1 MPFYMDIHTVPG
13 ATAEDVRQA
22 HEADMAVQKKH
33 HVNCLKYWL
42 NEEAGKIF
50 CLVDA
55 PAAGAVAAV
64 HGEAHG
70 LLPEKIIEIDPE
82 MVDGILGPSPVDAAG
97 AVRLPG
103 KGSGRD
109 SAVRSIMFTDMVDS
123 TAVTEALGDDAAME
137 LVNAHDSI
145 VRLALDDFDGRE
157 VKHLGDGIMASFISA
172 VSAVRCACRIQGDF
186 ARHRDERPEL
196 PLALKIGAAAGEPV
210 EQNNDL
216 FGSTVQLAARLC
228 GEAAAGQIVV
238 STGLA
243 ELCRGKGL
251 QFDDLGSLAL
261 KGFAEPISAHAVRV
275 QC

>member
-1 MPFYMDIHTVPG
+1 MPYFMDIHNVPG

-22 HEADMAVQKKH
+22 HEADMAVQQKH

-55 PAAGAVAAV
+55 PAADAVAAV

-82 MVDGILGPSPVDAAG
+82 MIDGILGPSPVDAAG

-123 TAVTEALGDDAAME
+123 TAMTEELGDEAAME
-137 LVNAHDSI
+137 LVNAHDGI
-145 VRLALDDFDGRE
+145 VRAALGEFDGRE
-157 VKHLGDGIMASFISA
+157 VKHLGDGIMASF
-172 VSAVRCACRIQGDF
+172 VSAVCAVRAACRIQGDIVRF
-186 ARHRDERPEL
+186 RDERPHL

-210 EQNNDL
+210 EQGNDL
-216 FGSTVQLAARLC
+216 FGSTVQLASRLC
-228 GEAAAGQIVV
+228 GEAVAGQIIV

-251 QFDDLGSLAL
+251 QFDDLGALAL
-261 KGFAEPISAHAVRV
+261 KGFADPVPARAVRV

>member
-1 MPFYMDIHTVPG
+1 MPYYMDIHNVPG

-22 HEADMAVQKKH
+22 HEADMAVQQKH

-55 PAAGAVAAV
+55 PAADAVAAV

-82 MVDGILGPSPVDAAG
+82 MIDGILGPSPVDAAG

-123 TAVTEALGDDAAME
+123 TAMTEELGDEAAME
-137 LVNAHDSI
+137 LVNAHDGI
-145 VRLALDDFDGRE
+145 VRAALDEFEGRE
-157 VKHLGDGIMASFISA
+157 V
-172 VSAVRCACRIQGDF
+172 
-186 ARHRDERPEL
+186 
-196 PLALKIGAAAGEPV
+196 
-210 EQNNDL
+210 
-216 FGSTVQLAARLC
+216 
-228 GEAAAGQIVV
+228 
-238 STGLA
+238 
-243 ELCRGKGL
+243 
-251 QFDDLGSLAL
+251 
-261 KGFAEPISAHAVRV
+261 
-275 QC
+275 

>member
-1 MPFYMDIHTVPG
+1 MPYFMDIHTVPG

-22 HEADMAVQKKH
+22 HEADLEMQDKH
-33 HVNCLKYWL
+33 GVCCLKYWM
-42 NEEAGKIF
+42 NEDAGKVF
-50 CLVDA
+50 CLFEGPSA
-55 PAAGAVAAV
+55 EAAMAV

-70 LLPEKIIEIDPE
+70 LLPEKIIEIDPD
-82 MVDGILGPSPVDAAG
+82 MVDGFLGKGPVDAAG

-123 TAVTEALGDDAAME
+123 TAVTQTLGDDAAME
-137 LVNAHDSI
+137 IVNAHDEI
-145 VRLALDDFDGRE
+145 VRSALTEFDGHM
-157 VKHLGDGIMASFISA
+157 VKHLGDGIMASFVSA
-172 VSAVRCACRIQGDF
+172 VGAVRCACRIQGEI
-186 ARHRDERPEL
+186 ARYREDRPEL
-196 PLALKIGAAAGEPV
+196 PLAVKIGAAAGEPI
-210 EQNNDL
+210 EQGNDL
-216 FGSTVQLAARLC
+216 FGSTVQLASRLC
-228 GEAAAGQIVV
+228 SEASGGQIVV

-261 KGFAEPISAHAVRV
+261 KGFAEPVSARAVRV